1 MADYDLIRRLER
13 ERRMEEHMKKRR
25 INGNTNRVVTYDANP
40 DDINDDEE
48 DENEKS
54 LREKIKERREQR
66 KENAIKDEGL
76 EIYKRLLD
84 EDVEDLLMI
93 MESEDQSAGIKSGA
107 DEMAPAGTQWVYVF
121 CVNAKLITTRI
132 IKHFT
137 KQPYNHVALS
147 FDKSLTNM
155 CSFSIGGGHNGF
167 VRENY
172 KTVYRPDAT
181 FSLYKIAVPNDAII
195 VMKDAIKNIE
205 MLKDPKEKY
214 KYSFKGLLGFV
225 DTRHK
230 DLYNSNE
237 RKMFCSQFVARMF
250 ATAGMKL
257 FGDKKDYEIRP
268 YDFARNKNFKYC
280 YRGMIKNYDP
290 RRVR

>member
-1 MADYDLIRRLER
+1 MSYFVSVEPTSER
-13 ERRMEEHMKKRR
+13 K
-25 INGNTNRVVTYDANP
+25 NGYVVH
-40 DDINDDEE
+40 
-48 DENEKS
+48 K
-54 LREKIKERREQR
+54 
-66 KENAIKDEGL
+66 
-76 EIYKRLLD
+76 
-84 EDVEDLLMI
+84 
-93 MESEDQSAGIKSGA
+93 
-107 DEMAPAGTQWVYVF
+107 
-121 CVNAKLITTRI
+121 CV
-132 IKHFT
+132 
-137 KQPYNHVALS
+137 
-147 FDKSLTNM
+147 
-155 CSFSIGGGHNGF
+155 CSCGN
-167 VRENY
+167 VC
-172 KTVYRPDAT
+172 
-181 FSLYKIAVPNDAII
+181 YKIAVPNDAII

-205 MLKDPKEKY
+205 MIKDPKEKY

-225 DTRHK
+225 DTRHR